1 MPEVIQYQDL
11 EDVESQE
18 ESEHGQSHEESERES
33 ASRSSGEH
41 EELDEVDDDDED
53 EDPESLDFADLG
65 NMVMYSDTRDFK
77 GPWHVEIAK
86 VGYSHIGN
94 STFPIKEEFSL
105 FLKIESKWSL
115 QGVVAFMADVPKE
128 SDLLCAESSDA
139 MANSSKKD
147 EEKLLKTDFNKF
159 MSMYPFGTSA
169 VFPIAV
175 EKIVEAPSIF
185 VYRSVNDN
193 YVLETF
199 KKMVEKPHITPQ
211 IADLLPYS
219 KSKKMTVKL
228 DAYAADK
235 KIKMSEPEKV
245 VKALSNDSDIV
256 FLAIS
261 GQHSSRAQ
269 QLILQ
274 ERRLPEKIRNQNCF
288 RKSRQ
293 KIVDGTKEATKR
305 AGFERQEPDIRSEY
319 FHFKSIVTQ
328 TMRRKS
334 HKEVILLVFRPV
346 NGLLDKELRL
356 VWTELENG
364 SVCITKPAKLQ
375 GLDDIVTLKD
385 FCKAIKGKRAL
396 GTRIV
401 NYWETRYQEEFDLWD
416 DLARSY
422 NFPEKWLDGM
432 LKFIPDK
439 PDKETAV
446 EETVVEDVSSSDEEE
461 GSKKK
466 KKPKKKSGFVEPLP
480 SQVVTSLH
488 RIYCVK
494 HGEELPERL
503 EPFAVLH
510 LHKDISQYQLTLDE
524 KLTCKLV
531 FLDLT
536 HPDLIPWEK
545 QQFSS
550 FLSIVRELT
559 VATEFVIVS
568 VMEFDQ
574 QLVNFSSALNDMK
587 DARALLEC
595 GAYEGD
601 RSKREVEFS
610 YPCWQLVYAFVSLGP
625 QDYKHVLVE
634 NPKLRPF
641 SVEFEPKH
649 ADVERQV
656 KEDDQ
661 PTNIKMKAPR
671 WEFVGMEA
679 LNDRGLV
686 HPLSKRA
693 AFCSRLLANFSAEE
707 NTVLDFFSGGVFT
720 REALLMARDVIY
732 FANSEPEAK
741 FVAKYSKELVR
752 HSERVQKWFAR
763 YKAAKKP
770 ASLSQPGGASQLA
783 STSQAALT
791 SQRSSPSHHDE
802 QSKEDELA
810 VAEDEEPFVLDD
822 ILKANAVER
831 LGNRATIEFIT
842 KGYAEEI
849 KSVTEAI
856 SEEFKDKQVDGGTGL
871 DPNLLSEVDGGVG
884 LVPTVPSAVGGGTD
898 LVPVVPSEVGGGS
911 DLAPTPPSEVEEKTD
926 EVPTLL
932 DDFILRGEYDSIK
945 ERSAAEVMKGTETEE
960 HHGVPAEHID
970 EHLEP
975 SEQSNAPTLLA
986 QTSDGIDID
995 QVVDE
1000 EITES
1005 GTMDTK
1011 EADDQRSSDQ
1021 RQDDQVVRFESGLL
1035 APIETPISWVPDL
1048 NQVPNPLVKASDL
1061 LPRKL
1066 LILDVEGLLLYAEGF
1081 MDRSSKT
1088 AAGDV
1093 VGTKKVIRRYG
1104 VQEFITRCLE
1114 LFDIALWTCSD
1125 RNLLYDYT
1133 HYLFS
1138 GEQWD
1143 KFLFRWDQ
1151 GKALDTKERWTRN
1164 NREIRLILKPLKTV
1178 WERFPDFNARN
1189 TLLVDVH
1196 PYRASANPEDTGI
1209 FPKPFTG
1216 SYSDKYLTTVLL
1228 PYLEGLSQAFDI
1240 REYVR
1245 EHVLQGSQRP
1255 LHFRSTSRGLP
1266 RLLHKFSLQ
1275 AVETFVPPLLTKKL
1289 KLTDSEKSILSR
1301 LPNIEDLEDHDC
1313 VAWAR
1318 LLGLSWNQN
1327 LQDDLIT
1334 IGLVDENP
1342 ARHTRT
1348 KASVKYAR
1356 DFLLEVKR
1364 LHFA

>member
-1 MPEVIQYQDL
+1 
-11 EDVESQE
+11 
-18 ESEHGQSHEESERES
+18 
-33 ASRSSGEH
+33 
-41 EELDEVDDDDED
+41 
-53 EDPESLDFADLG
+53 
-65 NMVMYSDTRDFK
+65 
-77 GPWHVEIAK
+77 
-86 VGYSHIGN
+86 
-94 STFPIKEEFSL
+94 
-105 FLKIESKWSL
+105 
-115 QGVVAFMADVPKE
+115 
-128 SDLLCAESSDA
+128 
-139 MANSSKKD
+139 
-147 EEKLLKTDFNKF
+147 
-159 MSMYPFGTSA
+159 
-169 VFPIAV
+169 
-175 EKIVEAPSIF
+175 
-185 VYRSVNDN
+185 
-193 YVLETF
+193 
-199 KKMVEKPHITPQ
+199 
-211 IADLLPYS
+211 
-219 KSKKMTVKL
+219 
-228 DAYAADK
+228 
-235 KIKMSEPEKV
+235 
-245 VKALSNDSDIV
+245 
-256 FLAIS
+256 
-261 GQHSSRAQ
+261 
-269 QLILQ
+269 
-274 ERRLPEKIRNQNCF
+274 
-288 RKSRQ
+288 
-293 KIVDGTKEATKR
+293 
-305 AGFERQEPDIRSEY
+305 
-319 FHFKSIVTQ
+319 
-328 TMRRKS
+328 
-334 HKEVILLVFRPV
+334 
-346 NGLLDKELRL
+346 
-356 VWTELENG
+356 
-364 SVCITKPAKLQ
+364 
-375 GLDDIVTLKD
+375 
-385 FCKAIKGKRAL
+385 
-396 GTRIV
+396 
-401 NYWETRYQEEFDLWD
+401 
-416 DLARSY
+416 
-422 NFPEKWLDGM
+422 M

-439 PDKETAV
+439 PDKETVV
-446 EETVVEDVSSSDEEE
+446 EETAIEDVSSSDEEE

-488 RIYCVK
+488 RIYCAK
-494 HGEELPERL
+494 HGKELPERL

-568 VMEFDQ
+568 VMEFGQ

-587 DARALLEC
+587 DARAVLEC

-625 QDYKHVLVE
+625 QDYKPVLVE

-656 KEDDQ
+656 KEGDQ

-671 WEFVGMEA
+671 WEFVGMEV

-732 FANSEPEAK
+732 FANSEPEAE

-752 HSERVQKWFAR
+752 HSERVQKWFA
-763 YKAAKKP
+763 
-770 ASLSQPGGASQLA
+770 
-783 STSQAALT
+783 
-791 SQRSSPSHHDE
+791 E
-802 QSKEDELA
+802 
-810 VAEDEEPFVLDD
+810 
-822 ILKANAVER
+822 
-831 LGNRATIEFIT
+831 
-842 KGYAEEI
+842 GYAEEI

-884 LVPTVPSAVGGGTD
+884 LVSTVPSAVGGGTD

-926 EVPTLL
+926 EVPTLP
-932 DDFILRGEYDSIK
+932 DDFIPRGEYDSIK

-960 HHGVPAEHID
+960 HHGVPVEHTD

-1021 RQDDQVVRFESGLL
+1021 RQDDQVVRFESDDNQTNSLL
-1035 APIETPISWVPDL
+1035 APIETPISWRPDL

-1081 MDRSSKT
+1081 MDKSSKT

-1093 VGTKKVIRRYG
+1093 VRTKKVIRRYG

-1114 LFDIALWTCSD
+1114 LFDVALWTCSD

-1138 GEQWD
+1138 REQWD
-1143 KFLFRWDQ
+1143 KFLFKWDH
-1151 GKALDTKERWTRN
+1151 GKALDTKERWTPN
-1164 NREIRLILKPLKTV
+1164 NREIRLILKSLKTV
-1178 WERFPDFNARN
+1178 WERFPDFNAKN

-1245 EHVLQGSQRP
+1245 EQVLQGSQRP

-1266 RLLHKFSLQ
+1266 GLLHKFSLQ
-1275 AVETFVPPLLTKKL
+1275 AVETFAPPLLTKKL
-1289 KLTDSEKSILSR
+1289 KLTDSEKNILSR

-1313 VAWAR
+1313 VAWTR

-1327 LQDDLIT
+1327 LQDDLTT

-1342 ARHTRT
+1342 ARHNRT

>member
-1 MPEVIQYQDL
+1 
-11 EDVESQE
+11 
-18 ESEHGQSHEESERES
+18 
-33 ASRSSGEH
+33 
-41 EELDEVDDDDED
+41 
-53 EDPESLDFADLG
+53 
-65 NMVMYSDTRDFK
+65 
-77 GPWHVEIAK
+77 
-86 VGYSHIGN
+86 
-94 STFPIKEEFSL
+94 
-105 FLKIESKWSL
+105 
-115 QGVVAFMADVPKE
+115 
-128 SDLLCAESSDA
+128 
-139 MANSSKKD
+139 MANLSKKD

-274 ERRLPEKIRNQNCF
+274 ERRLPEKIRNQNRF
-288 RKSRQ
+288 RKSR
-293 KIVDGTKEATKR
+293 ILDGQFESYKYHDISFQDNKNNEEAVFVPSFVECLRQARKQWIELR
-305 AGFERQEPDIRSEY
+305 RPRSVQGSNAKNPIFE
-319 FHFKSIVTQ
+319 HFKSIVTQ
-328 TMRRKS
+328 TMGRKS
-334 HKEVILLVFRPV
+334 HKEVIPLVCCSDQTFAAFEKFVVSWKLGKIPDVHGALGRPTNEKDVKVDRDFSQLSVNRFRPV

-356 VWTELENG
+356 VWTELEKG

-375 GLDDIVTLKD
+375 GPDDIVTLKD
-385 FCKAIKGKRAL
+385 FCKAIKGKRTKKIL
-396 GTRIV
+396 TFGMTLRGHII
-401 NYWETRYQEEFDLWD
+401 FP
-416 DLARSY
+416 RSGLMECS
-422 NFPEKWLDGM
+422 NLFLISPTE
-432 LKFIPDK
+432 
-439 PDKETAV
+439 ETAV
-446 EETVVEDVSSSDEEE
+446 EETAVEDVSSSDEEE

-488 RIYCVK
+488 RIYCAK

-510 LHKDISQYQLTLDE
+510 LHKDISQYHLRLTRILPVSDE

-568 VMEFDQ
+568 VMEFGQ

-625 QDYKHVLVE
+625 QDYKPVLVE

-656 KEDDQ
+656 KEGDQ

-679 LNDRGLV
+679 LNDRELV

-732 FANSEPEAK
+732 FANSEPEAE

-770 ASLSQPGGASQLA
+770 ASSSQPGGASQLA
-783 STSQAALT
+783 STSQALT

-831 LGNRATIEFIT
+831 LGNRATIESIT
-842 KGYAEEI
+842 EGYAEEI

-926 EVPTLL
+926 EVPTLP
-932 DDFILRGEYDSIK
+932 DDFIPRGEYDSIK
-945 ERSAAEVMKGTETEE
+945 ERSAAEVMKGIETEE
-960 HHGVPAEHID
+960 HHGVPAEHTD

-975 SEQSNAPTLLA
+975 SEQSNAPGLLA
-986 QTSDGIDID
+986 QTSD
-995 QVVDE
+995 
-1000 EITES
+1000 
-1005 GTMDTK
+1005 
-1011 EADDQRSSDQ
+1011 
-1021 RQDDQVVRFESGLL
+1021 GLL

-1093 VGTKKVIRRYG
+1093 VGAKKVIRRNG

-1266 RLLHKFSLQ
+1266 GLLHKFSLQ

-1327 LQDDLIT
+1327 LQDDLTT

-1342 ARHTRT
+1342 ARHSRT